1 MPKVSDVKKATA
13 SSETDTKKDTKIVEV
28 KETVQAAGSKA
39 AETKAPAVKAAGKAP
54 VAVKAEAS
62 KAEIKAVPVEET
74 AAEAKK
80 ASASAKTEA
89 PKAAPA
95 EELKADTKKAPAKAE
110 TKTKK
115 TAAKKEAA
123 AKAPAE
129 KPKAAAGSKKV
140 KESLYIQYAGKELEI
155 SEIME
160 KAKDA
165 YEGDLKSVKEFTVY
179 VKPEENMAYFVV
191 NGDETGSVSL

>member
-1 MPKVSDVKKATA
+1 MPKVSDVKKGT
-13 SSETDTKKDTKIVEV
+13 SSETDTKKETKTGEV
-28 KETVQAAGSKA
+28 KETVQAVGAKST
-39 AETKAPAVKAAGKAP
+39 ETKAPAAKAASKASAAVQEAEVKAPAAAKAET
-54 VAVKAEAS
+54 VEEVKAE
-62 KAEIKAVPVEET
+62 
-74 AAEAKK
+74 
-80 ASASAKTEA
+80 
-89 PKAAPA
+89 
-95 EELKADTKKAPAKAE
+95 TKKAPAKAE

-115 TAAKKEAA
+115 TTAKKEAS

-129 KPKAAAGSKKV
+129 KPKAAAGSKKA
-140 KESLYIQYAGKELEI
+140 KESIYIQYAGKELEI

-165 YEGDLKSVKEFTVY
+165 YEGDPKSVKEFTVY

>member
-1 MPKVSDVKKATA
+1 MPKVSDVKKGT
-13 SSETDTKKDTKIVEV
+13 SSETDTKKSTRTVEV
-28 KETVQAAGSKA
+28 KETVQAVGGKSAETTPAAKAASKA
-39 AETKAPAVKAAGKAP
+39 SAAVQETEVKAPAAAKAEA
-54 VAVKAEAS
+54 VEAVKAE
-62 KAEIKAVPVEET
+62 
-74 AAEAKK
+74 
-80 ASASAKTEA
+80 
-89 PKAAPA
+89 
-95 EELKADTKKAPAKAE
+95 TKKAPAKAE

-115 TAAKKEAA
+115 TTVKKEAS
-123 AKAPAE
+123 AKTPAE
-129 KPKAAAGSKKV
+129 KPKAAAGSKKA
-140 KESLYIQYAGKELEI
+140 KESIYIQYAGKELEI